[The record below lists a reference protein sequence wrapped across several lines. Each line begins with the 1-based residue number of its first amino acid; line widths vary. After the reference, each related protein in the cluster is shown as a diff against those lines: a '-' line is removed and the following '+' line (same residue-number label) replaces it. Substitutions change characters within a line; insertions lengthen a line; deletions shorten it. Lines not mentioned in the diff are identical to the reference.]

1 MHGRMCFRDEKLIV
15 YPVEIKGERKSIFS
29 YLCIPT
35 QARGSFNPKKA
46 KDIKGLVPKL
56 HYKLLTAG
64 EIVTLE
70 DGVIVTPQDVCEDP
84 TPSQCFLFVFL
95 DDPSQLEGLLKNA
108 DLASLMKELVEPTHE
123 RRLASIYHSVPW
135 AAINDASYKEYFS

>member
-1 MHGRMCFRDEKLIV
+1 MLISKDV
-15 YPVEIKGERKSIFS
+15 IFS

-108 DLASLMKELVEPTHE
+108 DLASLMKELVPLLPLVAF
-123 RRLASIYHSVPW
+123 LALVSWDPMALKSPW
-135 AAINDASYKEYFS
+135 ATNPH